1 MVKAGDYKPSDL
13 VDVENKEKLIF
24 ISDRSLERSYNKIGE
39 AEIDRK
45 QNRKSITALLFMNK

>member
-45 QNRKSITALLFMNK
+45 QNRKRAI